1 MLVDFE
7 GSIPFGPST
16 PYITPTKTFTI
27 IRHFYSPRIIEGFR
41 YASDNPF
48 PSPIRAHRL
57 APRVNLGNFWAID
70 KWRRVSLLLQIL
82 AYSEKKSLS
91 FRWTNTLLIPLIA
104 TFISGGSLLVRVVL
118 RLWSRSRR
126 AQNVLKPRE
135 GLSED
140 EAEQTMVGRLQK
152 QSKSQGGLVIVAFKT
167 ARFLCCLAL
176 FSLSLLSIIVE
187 ESGHRNLEL
196 TGIFEGVNVSE
207 LAVAFTFVRCRT
219 FFVQAC
225 LWFHLNF
232 KWYSSFLAF
241 VSLTSGSWSRLITQ
255 HNNLVLLTTFGIYA
269 YRDIWPLATYSQG
282 PVDISEGPL
291 LWVKLGLLTLV
302 AVMIP
307 LFIPRQ
313 YIPVDP
319 KVRVLRPYFRMPSID
334 WVHRIL
340 WKYQILS
347 KLRPSSRWWCILS
360 WTP

>member
-1 MLVDFE
+1 MTSIQQFFESEFITGICDWLSRIKEGPVRMHGYQLVLYQRAISSKWPRGTCSCAVADLLSLARRGVGWFWRVHP
-7 GSIPFGPST
+7 IRPST

-27 IRHFYSPRIIEGFR
+27 IRHFQSPRITEGFR
-41 YASDNPF
+41 YASDNAF

-57 APRVNLGNFWAID
+57 APRVNLGSFWVID
-70 KWRRVSLLLQIL
+70 KWWRVSLLPQIL

-91 FRWTNTLLIPLIA
+91 FRWMNTLLIPLIA

-167 ARFLCCLAL
+167 TRFLCCLAL

-207 LAVAFTFVRCRT
+207 LAVAFTFVCCRT
-219 FFVQAC
+219 FFRSGLPLISPQFQVVFIFSSVCITYERFLESVNNATQQPGPVN
-225 LWFHLNF
+225 HLRCIR
-232 KWYSSFLAF
+232 L
-241 VSLTSGSWSRLITQ
+241 SW
-255 HNNLVLLTTFGIYA
+255 H
-269 YRDIWPLATYSQG
+269 LATRYVFARPG
-282 PVDISEGPL
+282 GYLRRTTPL
-291 LWVKLGLLTLV
+291 G
-302 AVMIP
+302 
-307 LFIPRQ
+307 
-313 YIPVDP
+313 
-319 KVRVLRPYFRMPSID
+319 
-334 WVHRIL
+334 
-340 WKYQILS
+340 
-347 KLRPSSRWWCILS
+347 
-360 WTP
+360 